1 MRTNYEFT
9 LCEGY
14 LLNKKNGKLEEYK
27 PISITFDTE
36 KEIVVYRGLF
46 WSGERIVT
54 ESEFELYASIQDY
67 EQGKKVSMRD
77 YTLRDIFRPFCCV
90 QIVGDKA
97 LAWKFINRQ
106 AMYSDVLGYSIT
118 YEVRNGHL
126 HNESAYIREGIRLY
140 QSREEAIYMNDTVI
154 VDKDGNEKVR
164 TGLGKA
170 LKLNEEQMAAVKKF
184 EEAWSALGK
193 LGVDVFI
200 NTDTYEVFCSNKVEN
215 VDFDWCGGDA
225 YAQVDKEFTPL
236 KVQPTHTFSCEGLWM
251 RYID

>member
-46 WSGERIVT
+46 WDGERVVT
-54 ESEFELYASIQDY
+54 ESDFELYASVQDY
-67 EQGKKVSMRD
+67 EQGKEAPMRD

-90 QIVGDKA
+90 QVVGDKA
-97 LAWKFINRQ
+97 LAWRFVNGQ
-106 AMYSDVLGYSIT
+106 AVYDDVLGYSVT
-118 YEVRNGHL
+118 FEVRNGCLPHDA
-126 HNESAYIREGIRLY
+126 AYIREGIKLY
-140 QSREEAIYMNDTVI
+140 QSREDAIYMNDTIV
-154 VDKDGNEKVR
+154 VDKDGYEKVR
-164 TGLGKA
+164 TGFSKA
-170 LKLNEEQMAAVKKF
+170 LKLNEEQMEAVKKF
-184 EEAWSALGK
+184 EEAWSSLGK

-200 NTDTYEVFCSNKVEN
+200 NTATYEVSCSNKVEN
-215 VDFDWCGGDA
+215 VDLDWCESDA
-225 YAQVDKEFTPL
+225 YARVDAEFTSL
-236 KVQPTHTFSCEGLWM
+236 KVQPTHTFNCEGLWM

>member
-27 PISITFDTE
+27 PISITFDTT

-46 WSGERIVT
+46 WDGERVVT

-67 EQGKKVSMRD
+67 EQYKKVSMRD
-77 YTLRDIFRPFCCV
+77 YTLRDIFRPFCNV
-90 QIVGDKA
+90 QIVGEKV

-184 EEAWSALGK
+184 EEAWGALGK
-193 LGVDVFI
+193 LGVNVFI
-200 NTDTYEVFCSNKVEN
+200 NTDTYEVSCANHVDN
-215 VDFDWCGGDA
+215 VDFDWGCSDG
-225 YAQVDKEFTPL
+225 YAQIDKELTHL
-236 KVQPTHTFSCEGLWM
+236 KIQPTHTFNCEGLWM